1 MTDSR
6 NTLEKVLMLGLELKM
21 AYDLPNDE
29 CIKQALK
36 EAESQ

>member
-1 MTDSR
+1 MTNSR
-6 NTLEKVLMLGLELKM
+6 NTIEKVLMRALEIKM

-36 EAESQ
+36 EVEQK